1 MFDDHLLRTG
11 HGVDHLGEFDTVDFI
26 DEGTLGRRREMF
38 DLLHVDTKI
47 SGIET
52 LNYIYLHTM
61 QKFQADWVYP
71 VSSAPLKNG
80 IVITDDYGVVL
91 SVEEGS
97 RQSSGD
103 VQRLHGTIIPGFINT
118 HCHLELSHMRG
129 MLDTGTGLISFINDV
144 VRKRNATPEVIAES
158 IRAAEDEM
166 IRNGI
171 VAVGDISNVTDTFAQ
186 KQLGRL
192 QYYTFIE
199 MFDFLQEK
207 DAQDCFNQYVKVYE
221 ALILPEGHRKSCVP
235 HAPYS
240 VSNSLFQLIN
250 SQNRTGAHTISIHN
264 QEMEAENEL
273 FRSKS
278 GGLPQ
283 FYAGFNIS
291 LGDFI
296 STGRTSIYYALQNM
310 DPAHRTLFVHNILT
324 TSDELLDAHAWNA
337 HTYWATNPNA
347 NLYIENRL
355 PDYRIFIENNARVT
369 IGTDSLAS
377 NWQLSILEEMKTI
390 ARYQSYVP
398 FETMLRWATLNG
410 AEALGFDDRF
420 GSIEAGKRPGLNLLD
435 FDPQSEKLHDDI
447 SVKRL
452 I

>member
-1 MFDDHLLRTG
+1 MLRG
-11 HGVDHLGEFDTVDFI
+11 DG
-26 DEGTLGRRREMF
+26 
-38 DLLHVDTKI
+38 KN
-47 SGIET
+47 SP
-52 LNYIYLHTM
+52 M

-71 VSSAPLKNG
+71 VSSAPVKDG
-80 IVITDDYGVVL
+80 IVVTDDQGVVL

-97 RQSSGD
+97 SQSSGD
-103 VQRLHGTIIPGFINT
+103 VQHFRGTLIPGFINT

-129 MLDTGTGLISFINDV
+129 LLDTGTGLIPFINDV
-144 VRKRNATPEVIAES
+144 VRKRSATPEVIAEA
-158 IRAAEDEM
+158 IRNAEDEM

-192 QYYTFIE
+192 RYYTFIE

-207 DAQDCFNQYVKVYE
+207 DAQACFDQYFKVYE
-221 ALILPEGHRKSCVP
+221 TLSLPEGHRKSCVP

-250 SQNRTGAHTISIHN
+250 SQNRGSAHTISIHN

-278 GGLPQ
+278 GGLPH

-310 DPAHRTLFVHNILT
+310 DPSHRTLFVHNILT
-324 TSDELLDAHAWNA
+324 TTDELLDTHAWNA

-377 NWQLSILEEMKTI
+377 NWQLNILEEMKTI

-410 AEALGFDDRF
+410 AEALGFDDKL
-420 GSIEAGKRPGLNLLD
+420 GSIEAGKKPGLNLLN
-435 FDPQSEKLHDDI
+435 FNPEKEKLHAG
-447 SVKRL
+447 VHVRRL